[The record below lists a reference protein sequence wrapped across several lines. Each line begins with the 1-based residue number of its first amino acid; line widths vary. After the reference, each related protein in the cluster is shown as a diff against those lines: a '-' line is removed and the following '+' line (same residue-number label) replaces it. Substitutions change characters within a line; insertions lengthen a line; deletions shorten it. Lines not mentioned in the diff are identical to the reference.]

1 MAKFKA
7 LEDFAAEGKDS
18 DDIPNSLPIIPMRT
32 NMLVYPG
39 AVIPFYIAREK
50 SLNALEESIEK
61 KNRFLFLTAQK
72 EFEIEEPEIED
83 LNEYG
88 VVARIMQLMKLPD
101 STFKVLVE
109 GVKRAR
115 MQEPQQTGED
125 GFFFS
130 EIEIQ
135 SVRFRKTKSLEVLMR
150 KTKQEAKK
158 YFQYSKRLPQEAL
171 QSLDSTSDPDKLAD
185 IVASVLPVEIDEKQ
199 KLLEYVHPKKRL
211 EYLLKI
217 LTRENELLKIEEELE
232 KKVRGKLEKN
242 QKEYYLREK
251 MKTIKE
257 ELEGSGDPEIVEL
270 KEKIEE
276 AELPEEVEKKAIH
289 QLERLEKSPTFS
301 AESTVIRTYIDWL
314 LELPWKKETE
324 DIIDIKKARNILD
337 TDHYGLDDV
346 KKRILEYLAAR
357 SFSKGLKA
365 PILCLVGPPG
375 VGKTSL
381 GKSLAR
387 SMNRKFVRM
396 SLGGMRDEA
405 EIRGH
410 RRTYV
415 GALPGR
421 IIQLIREA
429 GVRNP
434 LILLDEIDKLGQSFQ
449 GDPASALLEVLDPE
463 QNSNFKDNYLEVEF
477 DLSKVVFVTTAN
489 VLHTIPPALRDRM
502 EVIHIPGYTKVEK
515 IEIASNYLLPDILQ
529 EHNMSKTVTVT
540 KYALREIIDKYT
552 REAGVRNLQ
561 RELAAIIRKS
571 ALKLLENDL
580 KETKIRKS
588 DVKELLG
595 PRKYAE
601 DEKLSEPTVG
611 ITTGLAWTAVGG
623 TVLQVEALFQPGK
636 GKLHLTGQLGDVM
649 KESAQIALSLARA
662 KAEEKEADKDESH
675 HEKKSETDFFEKH
688 DIHLHVPEGAVPKDG
703 PSAGVTIITSLVSC
717 LRNQKV
723 RNDVAMTGEI
733 SLRGKVFP
741 IGGVREKVLAAYRVG
756 IFEIILPEDNAKDLH
771 KIPKEV
777 KDKMTFHFVE
787 TVDDV
792 LKIALEKKQDA

>member
-1 MAKFKA
+1 MSKFKA
-7 LEDFAAEGKDS
+7 LEDFATEGKGS
-18 DDIPNSLPIIPMRT
+18 EDIPEELPVIPMRT

-39 AVIPFYIAREK
+39 SVIPFYIGREK
-50 SLNALEESIEK
+50 SLNSLEYSIEK
-61 KNRFLFLTAQK
+61 KNRFLFLCSQK
-72 EFEIEEPEIED
+72 DIQENEPKEVD
-83 LNEYG
+83 LYKHG

-101 STFKVLVE
+101 NSFKVLVE
-109 GVKRAR
+109 GVVRGKIVGSL
-115 MQEPQQTGED
+115 QDGE
-125 GFFFS
+125 S
-130 EIEIQ
+130 LSAEVEILK
-135 SVRFRKTKSLEVLMR
+135 VKYRNTKSLEVLIR
-150 KTKQEAKK
+150 KVKEEARKF
-158 YFQYSKRLPQEAL
+158 FQYTRRISNEAL
-171 QSLDSTSDPDKLAD
+171 QALESTEDADKFAD
-185 IVASVLPVEIDEKQ
+185 LVASILPLKLDEKQ
-199 KLLEYVHPKKRL
+199 VLLEVVHPKNRL
-211 EYLLKI
+211 ELLMEI
-217 LTRENELLKIEEELE
+217 LIRENELLKIEEDLE
-232 KKVRGKLEKN
+232 KKVKGKLEQN

-257 ELEGSGDPEIVEL
+257 ELDGTGDPEIIEL

-276 AELPEEVEKKAIH
+276 AKLPPEVEEKAFK

-301 AESTVIRTYIDWL
+301 AESTVIRSYIDWL
-314 LELPWKKETE
+314 LEMPWNEE
-324 DIIDIKKARNILD
+324 SNDIIDIKKARTVLD
-337 TDHYGLDDV
+337 TDHYGLDEV

-365 PILCLVGPPG
+365 PILCLIGPPG

-387 SMNRKFVRM
+387 AMDRKFVRM

-421 IIQLIREA
+421 IMQLIREA
-429 GVRNP
+429 GVKNP

-561 RELAAIIRKS
+561 RELA
-571 ALKLLENDL
+571 
-580 KETKIRKS
+580 
-588 DVKELLG
+588 
-595 PRKYAE
+595 
-601 DEKLSEPTVG
+601 
-611 ITTGLAWTAVGG
+611 
-623 TVLQVEALFQPGK
+623 
-636 GKLHLTGQLGDVM
+636 
-649 KESAQIALSLARA
+649 
-662 KAEEKEADKDESH
+662 
-675 HEKKSETDFFEKH
+675 
-688 DIHLHVPEGAVPKDG
+688 
-703 PSAGVTIITSLVSC
+703 
-717 LRNQKV
+717 
-723 RNDVAMTGEI
+723 
-733 SLRGKVFP
+733 
-741 IGGVREKVLAAYRVG
+741 
-756 IFEIILPEDNAKDLH
+756 
-771 KIPKEV
+771 
-777 KDKMTFHFVE
+777 
-787 TVDDV
+787 
-792 LKIALEKKQDA
+792 